1 MRPADEETTDVK
13 KVVSQEEGDMACHT
27 GPRTRV
33 GQEAE
38 GMRGKCRQE
47 PFMGS
52 LKGRVI
58 RLSRCRIGYFVSFH

>member
-1 MRPADEETTDVK
+1 MVRPADQETTDVE
-13 KVVSQEEGDMACHT
+13 KVVCYSQF
-27 GPRTRV
+27 PRGRGHGMPHRATQRGTRV

-52 LKGRVI
+52 MKGR
-58 RLSRCRIGYFVSFH
+58 